1 MTQEQIGQE
10 KQSGFLKKF
19 PNISGKAIQNKLRK
33 FGSFMAGMVMP
44 VIGVIIAWGLFTAI
58 ILGAKT
64 IIAHNIGI
72 QVNEWNNYKDPTT
85 GELITNHSEKYLWN
99 MDIIIG
105 YGIHYLIPLFI
116 AFFAGKQIFGTR
128 GGLIGA
134 ASTLGVIG
142 GAATGAAF
150 FNQIMVDITG
160 NEDLLTASPTT
171 MIMGAMIMAPIAAW
185 CFKKLEALWADRIKS
200 GFEMLI
206 NNLSLG
212 LLGLV
217 GMFVGFWA
225 ISPLMAVLQS
235 VFYIIINGIYDN
247 NLLPLMPLFVETE
260 KVLFLNNAVNHGIF
274 GPLGYTEAA
283 SKVGQS
289 VLFFLDPNPGQGMG
303 LLLAY
308 MLFSSSKEE
317 KGQAAAAAP
326 IHFIGGIHEVYYP
339 FVLTNPINLLWMIAG
354 GTFATF
360 MYEAFNVGGIFTPS
374 PGSIIMCYAAV
385 NPVQDNY
392 IGLTLA
398 IFGAMLITFVLVS
411 ATLIIQR
418 MYKGEK
424 IYFNPYYASI
434 MVKYNNANNF
444 DPLVNVNKLQ
454 KVESVSYEEQLTNK
468 NYLWEKATYDNGD
481 IEYFVYSKK
490 APKVVRFEY
499 QTVVKKNIFGKDK
512 EHFYLYKYY
521 EGKEKPKRT
530 ILKNVE
536 KKITDISY
544 ENMEMV
550 NKTRIITFKP
560 IEGKNGKIKT
570 PKPLKNKYWQTLPE
584 ETMASIEQQ
593 ATKSTK
599 KTTNGLAEVCKTA
612 KKIYFACEAGM
623 GSSAMGAG
631 LIRKYI
637 TAEKIKGLKVSNCAI
652 KDLPP
657 DADIVVTQETFEKLV
672 PTYCPTAYVYTIKQ
686 FLNLPEYDELI
697 NTLKE
702 VKKES
707 KE

>member
-19 PNISGKAIQNKLRK
+19 PNISGKSIQNKLRK

-64 IIAHNIGI
+64 IIANQHGI
-72 QVNEWNNYKDPTT
+72 KVSDWTAQDSIN
-85 GELITNHSEKYLWN
+85 YLWN
-99 MDIIIG
+99 MDVIIG
-105 YGIHYLIPLFI
+105 YGISYLIPLLI

-128 GGLIGA
+128 GGLIGSIA
-134 ASTLGVIG
+134 TLGVIG
-142 GAATGAAF
+142 GAATGPAF
-150 FNQIMVDITG
+150 FNKIMADITG
-160 NEDLLTASPTT
+160 NQELLSAGATT
-171 MIMGAMIMAPIAAW
+171 MIMGAMIAAPLAAW
-185 CFKKLEALWADRIKS
+185 TFKKVEVLWTDRVKS
-200 GFEMLI
+200 GFEMLV
-206 NNLSLG
+206 NNLALG
-212 LLGLV
+212 LFGL
-217 GMFVGFWA
+217 MWLFIAFWA
-225 ISPLMAVLQS
+225 ISPLMAVLQA

-274 GPLGYTEAA
+274 GPLGYNEV
-283 SKVGQS
+283 SISGQS

-308 MLFSSSKEE
+308 MLFSSSKDE

-385 NPVQDNY
+385 NPGQDNY

-398 IFGAMLITFVLVS
+398 IFGAMLITFILVS

-454 KVESVSYEEQLTNK
+454 KVDGVSYEEQLTNK
-468 NYLWEKATYDNGD
+468 TYLWEKATYDNGD
-481 IEYFVYSKK
+481 TEYFIYSKK
-490 APKVVRFEY
+490 APKVVKFEY

-512 EHFYLYKYY
+512 EHFYLFKYY
-521 EGKEKPKRT
+521 DGKEKPKRT
-530 ILKNVE
+530 ILKNVD

-560 IEGKNGKIKT
+560 VEGKNGKIKT

-584 ETMASIEQQ
+584 ETMADIEQK
-593 ATKSTK
+593 ASKSTK
-599 KTTNGLAEVCKTA
+599 KTSGGLADVCKTA

-686 FLNLPEYDELI
+686 FLNLPEYDLLI
-697 NTLKE
+697 KTLKDSRT
-702 VKKES
+702 ES